1 MGWQRKICKQRAV
14 WMKLNVSIE
23 RSLSGI
29 SDMEIIRWWVF
40 FRSKF
45 PELTGDPEQLRKM
58 KHIGFQAWIKP
69 AVPRFRSCSSFNM
82 QLHNIDLQKKLIRCS
97 NVLFV
102 FPTQLQMLIIK
113 SVPWQPVT
121 INTAKS
127 INNSDATART
137 STTWKTCNS
146 SKLQAFERRWRLKTK
161 RTELKTQNI
170 SRANEVA
177 RRSERNPR
185 ARVIIPLR
193 LFPRVCE
200 NKANCKVIL
209 HYFIGFGRW
218 GLDFFPSLCA
228 CTNIFKNL
236 RKTTT
241 FLNNIL

>member
-1 MGWQRKICKQRAV
+1 MGIC
-14 WMKLNVSIE
+14 W
-23 RSLSGI
+23 
-29 SDMEIIRWWVF
+29 
-40 FRSKF
+40 SKF

-69 AVPRFRSCSSFNM
+69 AVPRFRSCSSFNT
-82 QLHNIDLQKKLIRCS
+82 QLHNIDLQKKLLCS

-113 SVPWQPVT
+113 GVPWQPVT
-121 INTAKS
+121 INTTKS

-170 SRANEVA
+170 SRTNGVA

-185 ARVIIPLR
+185 ARVIIPLW
-193 LFPRVCE
+193 LFSRVCE

-209 HYFIGFGRW
+209 HYFIGFGLWR
-218 GLDFFPSLCA
+218 LDFFPSLCA
-228 CTNIFKNL
+228 CTSTNMGWTAWPLLVSWLANINILFLIYHATSLTVMLQNIYIFILSHK
-236 RKTTT
+236 
-241 FLNNIL
+241 LNNIL